1 MEGSSRRRW
10 VAWVTYTLLR
20 ILFFLIVW
28 LVIQLTTPIRGVW
41 AIALGIAI
49 SGVFSI
55 ILLGRQRDA
64 MSGSIFGYFRR
75 LNERIDAAAA
85 KEDYDDPVIDSVTD
99 VLLAAESEPNPE
111 RESVHEKDQPS

>member
-1 MEGSSRRRW
+1 
-10 VAWVTYTLLR
+10 VTYTLLR
-20 ILFFLIVW
+20 VVFFLIVW
-28 LVIQLTTPIRGVW
+28 LIIQLTTPIRGVW
-41 AIALGIAI
+41 AIALGIVI

-85 KEDYDDPVIDSVTD
+85 KEDYDDPVADSITEE
-99 VLLAAESEPNPE
+99 LLATEGEPTSEP
-111 RESVHEKDQPS
+111 ESVHEKD